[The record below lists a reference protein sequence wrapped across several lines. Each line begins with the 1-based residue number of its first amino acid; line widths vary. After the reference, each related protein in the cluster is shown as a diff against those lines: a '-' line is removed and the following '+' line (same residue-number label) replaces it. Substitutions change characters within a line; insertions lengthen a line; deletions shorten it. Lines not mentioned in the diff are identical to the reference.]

1 LAILHNRYPGDRH
14 LAIGDMGHTPE
25 KMGPGDDDRDD
36 RDGDREGGVAT
47 EKRQK
52 TQKPRKFKVLFHN
65 DDYTTM
71 EFVVLVLMQ
80 FFHRTETEATAIM
93 LAIHHKG
100 SGVAGI
106 YSRDVA
112 ETKVH
117 ETMEFAKQN
126 GMPLLVT
133 SEPE

>member
-1 LAILHNRYPGDRH
+1 
-14 LAIGDMGHTPE
+14 MGSTIYN
-25 KMGPGDDDRDD
+25 GPGDDGPG
-36 RDGDREGGVAT
+36 RDGDGEREGGVAT
-47 EKRQK
+47 ERRQK

-71 EFVVLVLMQ
+71 EFVVLVLTQ

-112 ETKVH
+112 ETKVA
-117 ETMEFAKQN
+117 ETLEFAKQN